1 MDKKRCEEAVKLT
14 QECLA
19 HFWQLDPEFVLEY
32 CAPDVIWVGSAQ
44 EQYRIG
50 YEETAKDLRG
60 VMDELKPC
68 YLLGQE
74 FFIVGNSGNC
84 CTVVGRYLV
93 TTDDTV
99 EYFLQV
105 QQRCS
110 FVWEYEE
117 KQPRIRHIHVSN
129 PIGEMKLAEGEIFV
143 NQMGKMAKQY
153 MMRRMENMKNQDR
166 IAVTDANRCIHIL
179 LVHEIAYVIADGRN
193 SVICTASGEQINAR
207 MSIARV
213 IEASEN
219 QLYMIHRSYA
229 VNPDYI
235 SCLQKNEVIMMDE
248 RILAIPKKK
257 FTEVSEKLMEY
268 YNQEI

>member
-1 MDKKRCEEAVKLT
+1 MDKKKCEEAVRLT

-19 HFWQLDPEFVLEY
+19 HFWQLDSEFVLKY
-32 CAPDVIWVGSAQ
+32 CAPDVIWVGAAQ
-44 EQYRIG
+44 EQFIIG

-60 VMDELKPC
+60 VMEELKPC
-68 YLLGQE
+68 HLLGQE
-74 FFIVGNSGNC
+74 FSIVGKSGNC

-105 QQRCS
+105 QQRCT

-117 KQPRIRHIHVSN
+117 KQLRIRHIHVSN

-153 MMRRMENMKNQDR
+153 MMRRMENMRNQDR
-166 IAVTDANRCIHIL
+166 IAVTDTNRCIHIL

-193 SVICTASGEQINAR
+193 CIICTSSYGQINAR
-207 MSIARV
+207 MSIAK
-213 IEASEN
+213 IIKEAGN

-235 SCLQKNEVIMMDE
+235 VCLRKNEAIMMND
-248 RILAIPKKK
+248 RRLAIPKKK
-257 FTEVSEKLMEY
+257 FTEICEKLMEY
-268 YNQEI
+268 YNKEI